1 MKQKYTVESK
11 SNPKLVSAG
20 IILIV
25 INAIFT
31 FSGARDFNISNMTKE
46 NVIIELS
53 FLVVGIAFSIWS
65 FIVAKRLNRSGIFWA
80 IFTIVLTPIALII
93 LGTKDIAIQIELRK
107 IFNKYKSEYFLE
119 KLKLEKDHQNGRI
132 DEKML
137 KEKIGKAKEKYN
149 DLMNNEI
156 QLEQIKIDEKHKE
169 IVIEKVSGNGRAI
182 NVKGKCPACETKI
195 SDNADECPECGLN
208 FKY

>member
-1 MKQKYTVESK
+1 MNQKFTVESK
-11 SNPKLVSAG
+11 SNPKLVYAG

-31 FSGARDFNISNMTKE
+31 FSGARDFNISNPTKE

-53 FLVVGIAFSIWS
+53 FLLVAVAFSIWS
-65 FIVAKRLNRSGIFWA
+65 FIVARRLNRSGTFWA
-80 IFTIVLTPIALII
+80 IFTVFLAPIALII

-107 IFNKYKSEYFLE
+107 IFNKYKSEYFLG

-137 KEKIGKAKEKYN
+137 REKIAKAKEKYN

-156 QLEQIKIDEKHKE
+156 QLEQIRIDEKHKE
-169 IVIEKVSGNGRAI
+169 IIVEKVSGNGRAI

-195 SDNADECPECGLN
+195 PDNVDECPECGLN